1 MASAFW
7 QSIIGIGAIGIP
19 RPSLPVTAMVPQSLR
34 AAARAQTGAV
44 GPSMRLSAP
53 AFAPIR
59 AGVRLQQQRG
69 AAPLQQ
75 HQRRQRQQRAATRAR
90 AVRVN
95 ALRNIDWPE
104 ALLFDCD
111 GVLVDTEAEG
121 HRVAFNAAFKRKGAL
136 PSRCV
141 VLACRCPSLLQRG
154 LVGKSWPFMLLGLRS
169 SECLSR

>member
-95 ALRNIDWPE
+95 ALRNIDWPQ

-111 GVLVDTEAEG
+111 GVSCSALGGARG
-121 HRVAFNAAFKRKGAL
+121 SWCASRALRAATAHGSKPLHATTGGATRRL
-136 PSRCV
+136 LLWLH
-141 VLACRCPSLLQRG
+141 LAQPLAQS
-154 LVGKSWPFMLLGLRS
+154 
-169 SECLSR
+169 